1 MEKGKLI
8 EFRINGER
16 RLAVVDRPEG
26 KKDWI
31 VIDSEGSSYKLRQQK
46 IEYEVIGGP
55 YIASQILEFIEDA
68 NSYLDP
74 SSLEVAWELLVEEKR
89 TFTSEEMANFL
100 FSVHSSEACYAAYC
114 LLSDDKIYFKKK
126 GEVYEAR
133 SPGQVCLLYTSDA
146 ADE

>member
-89 TFTSEEMANFL
+89 TFTSF
-100 FSVHSSEACYAAYC
+100 FYRCS
-114 LLSDDKIYFKKK
+114 
-126 GEVYEAR
+126 
-133 SPGQVCLLYTSDA
+133 
-146 ADE
+146 

>member
-55 YIASQILEFIEDA
+55 YIDSLILEFID
-68 NSYLDP
+68 
-74 SSLEVAWELLVEEKR
+74 
-89 TFTSEEMANFL
+89 FL
-100 FSVHSSEACYAAYC
+100 AATRVLKYKLC
-114 LLSDDKIYFKKK
+114 PTRIS
-126 GEVYEAR
+126 
-133 SPGQVCLLYTSDA
+133 
-146 ADE
+146 